1 MNRNVTIDAVL
12 LMRTLRAKLN
22 AEMKDMSAQERL
34 DYIHRAARSR
44 QTARPGTRQK
54 RIRRQPARV

>member
-1 MNRNVTIDAVL
+1 MSRNETIDAVL

-34 DYIHRAARSR
+34 DYIRRAAGSR
-44 QTARPGTRQK
+44 QTARPKSRQR